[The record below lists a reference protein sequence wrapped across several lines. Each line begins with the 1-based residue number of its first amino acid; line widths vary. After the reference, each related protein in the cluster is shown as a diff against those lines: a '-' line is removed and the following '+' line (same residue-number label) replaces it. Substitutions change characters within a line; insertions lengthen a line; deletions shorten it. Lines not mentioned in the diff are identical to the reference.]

1 MIRHSALPQI
11 ARISALLLILPLL
24 TLIGVAPS
32 QAAPG
37 TKINTPTAPTVSAV
51 NSSATSINVSF
62 SAPTNAPAGTQYTVK
77 TYSSSDNGATYA
89 VLSNS
94 ANTTSRSLTITGL
107 AANTAYKVTVTANG
121 SGSFITSNESLQSS
135 SVTTKPYLT
144 QVVPTIQAVSGT
156 VDAIKVSFTAVPNAG
171 SYSVQVYLDSNKATV
186 GSLQSGFTSNS
197 IVQVTLSPDTAY
209 VVKVTAVTTS
219 INFASSVSD
228 FSSPVKT
235 NAEAQA
241 PSTSNPESIRKNPGQ
256 SATFSVTASAAD
268 DGALSYRWQMAVGSG
283 AFADISGATQSTLTL
298 DALSLSQNQNRFRVI
313 VRNTLNGTYK
323 ESASGIA
330 TLTVEISPDNMLSS
344 LSVTPGT
351 ISPNFSSSSTNY
363 SVSISPTV
371 TTLTVTAS
379 PASEYATMSVNG
391 STLLPN
397 TPSTVSVVTDPNFQ
411 PQVITITVTAE
422 DSSVKTYSVNVK
434 IVTITKTS
442 IAVSPNM
449 TPTPSASPVRPTQQI
464 IQTPS
469 ASVLPK
475 ITSIS
480 VNSGSVGTA
489 VTINGTGFNSVLSV
503 KLNGVN
509 ITPDPTS
516 ITATS
521 ITVTIPTGARSGPIV
536 VTTNKGSAST
546 PRFSVTN

>member
-1 MIRHSALPQI
+1 MRQI
-11 ARISALLLILPLL
+11 SRISALLLILPLI

-32 QAAPG
+32 QAVPG
-37 TKINTPTAPTVSAV
+37 TKINTPNAPTVSAI

-77 TYSSSDNGATYA
+77 TYSSSDSGATYA
-89 VLSNS
+89 VLSNTV
-94 ANTTSRSLTITGL
+94 NTTSRSLSVTGL
-107 AANTAYKVTVTANG
+107 AANTAYKVTATANG
-121 SGSFITSNESLQSS
+121 SGSFITSNESLQSL

-144 QVVPTIQAVSGT
+144 QVVPTVQAVAGT
-156 VDAIKVSFTAVPNAG
+156 VDSIRVSFSAVTNAS
-171 SYSVQVYLDSNKATV
+171 SYSLQVYLDSNKATV
-186 GSLQSGFTSNS
+186 DNPQTGFTSGS
-197 IVQVTLSPDTAY
+197 IVQVTLRQGTAY
-209 VVKVTAVTTS
+209 VVKVSAISTNN
-219 INFASSVSD
+219 NFATSVSEFSSSVT
-228 FSSPVKT
+228 T
-235 NAEAQA
+235 NAEAET
-241 PSTSNPESIRKNPGQ
+241 PSTSTPESIRKNPGQ

-268 DGALSYRWQMAVGSG
+268 DGVLSYRWQRAVGSG

-298 DALSLSQNQNRFRVI
+298 DALLLSQNQNRFRII

-323 ESASGIA
+323 ESTSGIA
-330 TLTVEISPDNMLSS
+330 TLTVEISPENTLSS
-344 LSVTPGT
+344 LSFTPGT

-379 PASEYATMSVNG
+379 PVSEYATMSMNG

-397 TPSTVSVVTDPNFQ
+397 TPSTVTVVTDPNFQ
-411 PQVITITVTAE
+411 PQTITITVTAE
-422 DSSVKTYSVNVK
+422 DSSTKTYSINVK
-434 IVTITKTS
+434 IVSVTKTS
-442 IAVSPNM
+442 TVVSPNVA
-449 TPTPSASPVRPTQQI
+449 PTPSASPVKPTKQV

-475 ITSIS
+475 ITSTS
-480 VNSGSVGTA
+480 VNSGSFGSP

-509 ITPDPTS
+509 ITPDPS
-516 ITATS
+516 AISSTS
-521 ITVTIPTGARSGPIV
+521 ITVTIPAGARSGTIV

-546 PRFSVTN
+546 PRFTVTN